1 MDPTIYSPIR
11 IVMPDG
17 APKIVRREQLPDQRK
32 IVIVPLRAAKDQRIR
47 LQQLRVLII
56 ACSYCNRGGFFWASQ
71 KRLAQDLGIS
81 QQAVSYHML
90 KLQKLGYVR
99 TVRKG
104 FAGERAD
111 TKQVIFKEG
120 LTVSETV
127 KISESPAPYM
137 VEQAAKQA
145 KRRGR
150 PKKVKEGLEQTQSCD
165 KAIGLVQSIE
175 IDNRLITLR
184 NKVSEKIW
192 QLAINRCDNPDD
204 YQSMLATI
212 NKLLR

>member
-1 MDPTIYSPIR
+1 
-11 IVMPDG
+11 MPDG
-17 APKIVRREQLPDQRK
+17 APKIVRKEQLPDQRK

-90 KLQKLGYVR
+90 KLNKLGYVR

-111 TKQVIFKEG
+111 TKQVIFQEG
-120 LTVSETV
+120 QTVSETI

-137 VEQAAKQA
+137 VEQQQRSAAKQA
-145 KRRGR
+145 KKRGR
-150 PKKVKEGLEQTQSCD
+150 PRKQEAGELSPKGQSSD
-165 KAIGLVQSIE
+165 KDVGLVQTESMQ
-175 IDNRLITLR
+175 DVHKLMSLR
-184 NKVSEKIW
+184 NKVSDKIW
-192 QLAINRCDNPDD
+192 QLAVARAGSETDYSLIKAAINR
-204 YQSMLATI
+204 
-212 NKLLR
+212 LLR